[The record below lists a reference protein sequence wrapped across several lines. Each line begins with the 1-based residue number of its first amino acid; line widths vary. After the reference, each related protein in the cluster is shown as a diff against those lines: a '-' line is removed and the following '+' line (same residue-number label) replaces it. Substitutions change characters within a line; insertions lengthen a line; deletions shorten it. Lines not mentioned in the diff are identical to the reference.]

1 MLKNYSLKR
10 KIFSGGTKIRISNVM
25 GAYTLLTF
33 AQTIRMTDKSWYK
46 DWFNSRFYHKLYFER
61 DEQEAEAFI
70 LNLVKHLAPVAASRM
85 LDIAC
90 GKGRH
95 SKTLAALGFDVTG
108 IDISPDSI
116 NFARQYENEQLHF
129 FLHDM
134 RLPFWGNYFDYAF
147 NFFTSFGYFKT
158 RREHDDAMRT
168 IASGLKPGGIFVID
182 YLNIHYVEDRL
193 VANETKQIGET
204 NYEIHRWDDDSHF
217 YKKITVTDPSLDSA
231 LEYTEEVAKFSLGDF
246 TDMLSYQ
253 GLQVQEVFG
262 DYHFADYDIRKTPRL
277 IIVAQKMINEP
288 TDKEKR
294 LYSDGR
300 RTDALT

>member
-1 MLKNYSLKR
+1 
-10 KIFSGGTKIRISNVM
+10 
-25 GAYTLLTF
+25 
-33 AQTIRMTDKSWYK
+33 
-46 DWFNSRFYHKLYFER
+46 
-61 DEQEAEAFI
+61 
-70 LNLVKHLAPVAASRM
+70 M

-95 SKTLAALGFDVTG
+95 SKILATLGFDVTG

-116 NFARQYENEQLHF
+116 EWAKQMENERLHF
-129 FLHDM
+129 FIHDM

-158 RREHDDAMRT
+158 RREHDDTIRT

-182 YLNIHYVEDRL
+182 YLNAHYAEEHL
-193 VANETKQIGET
+193 VYNEIKPIGNT
-204 NYEIHRWDDDSHF
+204 SYEIHRWDDDTHF
-217 YKKITVTDPSLDSA
+217 YKKITVTDASLHSPI
-231 LEYTEEVAKFSLGDF
+231 EYTEKVAKFSLGDF

-262 DYHFADYDIRKTPRL
+262 DYHFGYYDVRKTPRL
-277 IIVAQKMINEP
+277 IIIAQKMINEP
-288 TDKEKR
+288 KDKEKR